1 MTDAIRDAYSALR
14 KAAPLGAQDCGK
26 LCGACCC
33 KGSGNDGMELF
44 HGEEVRYAA
53 DPGFTVRKADGRTL
67 LICTGHCRRQDRPLA
82 CRMYPLFPMPVD
94 TPDGTQIRVVY
105 DVRGAASCP
114 MVREQIPADPRFV
127 RAVRKAGLYLL
138 RDPENERILK
148 ETAVLFEELVS
159 FAQKIKKEP

>member
-67 LICTGHCRRQDRPLA
+67 LICTGHCRPGHWPAGCIRCSQCRSTRRTAHKSGLFMMCAARRPA
-82 CRMYPLFPMPVD
+82 RWCASRFR
-94 TPDGTQIRVVY
+94 QIRVLSARCARPGFICCVIRKMNVY
-105 DVRGAASCP
+105 SKKR
-114 MVREQIPADPRFV
+114 RFFL
-127 RAVRKAGLYLL
+127 KNSFLL
-138 RDPENERILK
+138 R
-148 ETAVLFEELVS
+148 
-159 FAQKIKKEP
+159 KK